1 MRLVR
6 EVAANQN
13 LTCVITRGIAIVRA
27 PSARIAA
34 SCNLTRAWLGL
45 FWASLA
51 VDFPAPGFVAVQY
64 LLQRHKT
71 FRQPLLLARVIACL
85 VSNSNAASAVLYAT
99 PHHVIA
105 RQCTTHDIFMFDLS
119 PHWDLKWTQ
128 NDPKATPKRSQNR
141 SQNGPQT
148 DRTTPKWHQIDPK
161 LISQRSQNDLKLTPI

>member
-85 VSNSNAASAVLYAT
+85 VSKFKRSFCGSLRHAASRDCTAV
-99 PHHVIA
+99 HH
-105 RQCTTHDIFMFDLS
+105 T
-119 PHWDLKWTQ
+119 
-128 NDPKATPKRSQNR
+128 
-141 SQNGPQT
+141 
-148 DRTTPKWHQIDPK
+148 
-161 LISQRSQNDLKLTPI
+161 